1 MQVYFLMRDWGK
13 FFFGQEDPKDWGKL
27 KAFLLL
33 EEKYVKKEGRL
44 VNFSPFRKILKNVY
58 IYPHPYQVNCL
69 EFLGNNLHKN
79 VYFDLKS

>member
-1 MQVYFLMRDWGK
+1 MGIQEV
-13 FFFGQEDPKDWGKL
+13 FFGQEDLNDGGKL

-58 IYPHPYQVNCL
+58 ISPPASGKLSGIFRQ
-69 EFLGNNLHKN
+69 
-79 VYFDLKS
+79 